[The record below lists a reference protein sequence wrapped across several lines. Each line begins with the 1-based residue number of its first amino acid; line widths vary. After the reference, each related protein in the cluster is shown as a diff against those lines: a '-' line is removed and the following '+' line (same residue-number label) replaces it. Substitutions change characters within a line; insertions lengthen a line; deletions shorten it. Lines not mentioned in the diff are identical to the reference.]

1 MSLNIK
7 NEQTVALVRELA
19 RHTGLSQTGAVEEA
33 VRSKLAELE
42 ANRGRDARRLRVHR
56 LLGDLDRSLTSQQKK
71 RIRREE
77 KELYDDH
84 GLPV

>member
-19 RHTGLSQTGAVEEA
+19 RRTGLSQTSAVEEA
-33 VRSKLAELE
+33 VRTKLAELE
-42 ANRGRDARRLRVHR
+42 SAGGRDARRAKVNK
-56 LLGDLDRSLTSQQKK
+56 LLSDLDRSITTRQKR
-71 RIRREE
+71 RIRAAE